1 MITMSWKV
9 GQKLVCV
16 RDALPP
22 ISQQDLLMT
31 GYVKDQD
38 NGWVTIAYLDAQM
51 IVSRYQKQF
60 EKDGW
65 QAESL

>member
-1 MITMSWKV
+1 MSWKV

-16 RDALPP
+16 REEVSVVSDR
-22 ISQQDLLMT
+22 DLLLR

-38 NGWVTIAYLDAQM
+38 NGWVTIAFLDARM
-51 IVSRYQKQF
+51 VVSRYQQQF

-65 QAESL
+65 QAEIR

>member
-1 MITMSWKV
+1 MSWKI

-16 RDALPP
+16 RDSCSL
-22 ISQQDLLMT
+22 ISQPNSLLT

-38 NGWVTIAYLDAQM
+38 NGWVTITYLDARM
-51 IVSRYQKQF
+51 VVSRYQNQF

-65 QAESL
+65 QAEIR